1 METKLVLLSY
11 TGNRISVHIDFTILE
26 NEILTAI
33 PRANISI
40 QNMALYWEIENNLTM
55 AESEKWW

>member
-1 METKLVLLSY
+1 
-11 TGNRISVHIDFTILE
+11 LE

-40 QNMALYWEIENNLTM
+40 QNMALHWEIENNLTM

>member
-11 TGNRISVHIDFTILE
+11 TRNRISVHIDFTILE

-40 QNMALYWEIENNLTM
+40 QNMALY
-55 AESEKWW
+55 